1 MEALLM
7 QHLPNPSG
15 VRHFQAVLPPI
26 SGVLVAICIVV
37 VSPASAA
44 PANPSGSQRDRI
56 PVRLEIP
63 AVGIDAPVEPIGLS
77 QDSALNWAAGD
88 MAVGWYSQ
96 GFRPGEPGNAVLVG
110 HLRTHEADRPGGL
123 WRLDEVKPGN
133 DVVVTMSD
141 GDPLRYLV
149 TAADEFDAH
158 DRPLARLFG
167 KTASE
172 NLNIITHSYQDER
185 GMRKKVMVVFSSL
198 DASQPS
204 LSVVPSHTHGV
215 SPAIRSPRLGNV
227 IAE

>member
-7 QHLPNPSG
+7 RHLPNPSG
-15 VRHFQAVLPPI
+15 VRHLQAVLPPI

-44 PANPSGSQRDRI
+44 PAKPNGAQRDRI
-56 PVRLEIP
+56 PVRLELP
-63 AVGIDAPVEPIGLS
+63 AVGIDAPVESIDLNP
-77 QDSALNWAAGD
+77 DSALGWAARD

-96 GFRPGEPGNAVLVG
+96 GFRPGESGNAVLVG
-110 HLRTHEADRPGGL
+110 HLRTHEADLPGGL
-123 WRLDEVKPGN
+123 WQLDKVKPGN

-141 GDPLRYLV
+141 GDQLRYLV

-167 KTASE
+167 KAASE

-185 GMRKKVMVVFSSL
+185 GMRKKIMVVFSSL

-204 LSVVPSHTHGV
+204 PRVVPSHTYRV
-215 SPAIRSPRLGNV
+215 SPAIRSPRLGNA